1 MLCNSSTIKALS
13 TGNLLFLYF
22 FNYPFISLS
31 NLCSDLKLDNVL
43 LDSKGH
49 CRLTDFGL
57 CRENIVPGTTMVNTF
72 CGTKEYMAPEVCAH

>member
-13 TGNLLFLYF
+13 TGNSLFLYF
-22 FNYPFISLS
+22 LIILS
-31 NLCSDLKLDNVL
+31 FPCLTCSDLKLDNVL